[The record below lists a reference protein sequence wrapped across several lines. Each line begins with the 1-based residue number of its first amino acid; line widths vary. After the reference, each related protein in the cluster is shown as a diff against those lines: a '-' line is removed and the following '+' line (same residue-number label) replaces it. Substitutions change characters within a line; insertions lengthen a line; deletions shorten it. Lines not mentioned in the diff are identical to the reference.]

1 MKQPGATCRPMIS
14 ALSASG
20 VSLACSLVL
29 IATRRIPQR
38 VAFDVVVY
46 HEPAARQ
53 FAADWPAFDLQD
65 YLSAT
70 TPGFHLLLAALVKF
84 VSGSFVLMQ
93 VASAVIGALLAGVVG
108 WANGGRA
115 SPLWAVLL
123 TLPVVLSAYVLHSGA
138 WPLPDNLGWLGVA
151 LVLGMALRLRTTIGA
166 VASFAAVLAAL
177 VFVRQSHLWVA
188 AAMLAAVWMA
198 PSPPGGVIRSLVF
211 RWRQRLPRTLLAAAA
226 CVPAVLVLWWF
237 WRLWGGLT
245 TPRFA
250 TQHQGVNWATPA
262 FVLANLGVVSVC
274 LSPLLAPAA
283 VGAWRHARGWLV
295 LALLLGLACARI
307 PDSTYDLEGG
317 RSSGLWNLAKV
328 GPVEGGSSVVILGL
342 ALVGAIS
349 VVVWVRALPQKH
361 GVVFL
366 AALAGFVLAQT
377 ANHNCWQR
385 YVEPLVLILCSL
397 AAASVWRAGGELSR
411 TRRRLVGAGVVGLC
425 VLLLGGN
432 AAMLRPFPTI
442 EEYREGYKREGVP
455 PIGGAYVPKSQRG
468 APGPEQPE

>member
-1 MKQPGATCRPMIS
+1 MNQPGSKCRPLIS
-14 ALSASG
+14 ALAMAG
-20 VSLACSLVL
+20 ISLACSLAL
-29 IATRRIPQR
+29 IATQRIPQR

-53 FAADWPAFDLQD
+53 FAADWPAFDFQD

-93 VASAVIGALLAGVVG
+93 VAGAVIGALLAGVVG

-115 SPLWAVLL
+115 PPVWAVLL
-123 TLPVVLSAYVLHSGA
+123 ALPVVLGGYVMHAGA

-151 LVLGMALRLRTTIGA
+151 AVLVLALTLRNTAATI
-166 VASFAAVLAAL
+166 VAFGAVLAAL

-188 AAMLAAVWMA
+188 AAMLAAMWMA
-198 PSPPGGVIRSLVF
+198 PSPPGGVIRSLIF
-211 RWRQRLPRTLLAAAA
+211 RWRQRLPRTLLAALA

-245 TPRFA
+245 PARFA
-250 TQHQGVNWATPA
+250 TQHQGLNWATPA
-262 FVLANLGVVSVC
+262 FVLANLGVASVC
-274 LSPLLAPAA
+274 LAPLLAPAA
-283 VGAWRHARGWLV
+283 AGAWKHARGWLV
-295 LALLLGLACARI
+295 LALLLGLACGRI
-307 PDSTYDLEGG
+307 PATTYDLEGG

-328 GPVEGGSSVVILGL
+328 GPVEGESSVVILGL
-342 ALVGAIS
+342 AVLGALS

-366 AALAGFVLAQT
+366 AALAGFMVAQT

-397 AAASVWRAGGELSR
+397 SAASVWRAGGEAGPL
-411 TRRRLVGAGVVGLC
+411 RRRLVGLGAAGLC
-425 VLLLGGN
+425 VLLAGAN
-432 AAMLRPFPTI
+432 AGTLRPFPTI
-442 EEYREGYKREGVP
+442 EEYREGYRREGVP

-468 APGPEQPE
+468 APGQGQPE

>member
-1 MKQPGATCRPMIS
+1 MNQPGATGRPLIS
-14 ALSASG
+14 ALIAAG
-20 VSLACSLVL
+20 ISLACSLAL
-29 IATRRIPQR
+29 IATQRIPQR

-53 FAADWPAFDLQD
+53 FAADWLAFDFRD

-93 VASAVIGALLAGVVG
+93 IASAVITGMLAGVVG
-108 WANGGRA
+108 WGNGGRA

-123 TLPVVLSAYVLHSGA
+123 TLPVMLSAYVMQAGA

-151 LVLGMALRLRTTIGA
+151 AVLVMALRLRTTVGA
-166 VASFAAVLAAL
+166 IVCFGAALAAL

-188 AAMLAAVWMA
+188 AAMLAAMWMA

-211 RWRQRLPRTLLAAAA
+211 RWRQRLPRTLLATAA
-226 CVPAVLVLWWF
+226 CIPAVLILWWF

-245 TPRFA
+245 PPRFA
-250 TQHQGVNWATPA
+250 AQHQGANWATPA
-262 FVLANLGVVSVC
+262 FVLANLGVVSLC
-274 LSPLLAPAA
+274 FAPLLAPAA
-283 VGAWRHARGWLV
+283 VGAWKHARGWLIV
-295 LALLLGLACARI
+295 ALVAGLACARI
-307 PDSTYDLEGG
+307 PATTYDLDAG

-328 GPVEGGSSVVILGL
+328 GPVEGESSLVILGL
-342 ALVGAIS
+342 ALLGALS

-366 AALAGFVLAQT
+366 AAVGGFMLAQI

-385 YVEPLVLILCSL
+385 YVEPVVLILCSL
-397 AAASVWRAGGELSR
+397 SGASVWRAMGEAGPL
-411 TRRRLVGAGVVGLC
+411 RRRLVGAGLVGLC
-425 VLLLGGN
+425 VLLAGAN
-432 AAMLRPFPTI
+432 VATLRPFPTI
-442 EEYREGYKREGVP
+442 EAYREGYRREGVP

-468 APGPEQPE
+468 APGAGQPE